1 MVMRTSVSPKDVV
14 APLRRDLR
22 GISNDQVMYGVRT
35 MEQLASESL
44 ARQRFLA
51 QLFAIFGGVA
61 LLLACVGLYGVLAY
75 LTGQRAREF
84 GVRMALG
91 ATAGDVMR
99 LVLSQSAALI
109 VIGVSIGIGGAWV
122 AARLLQRSVEG
133 MRPAESLTLAGMT
146 SVLVA
151 TALLASAIPARRAG
165 RADAVRALRQ
175 D

>member
-1 MVMRTSVSPKDVV
+1 
-14 APLRRDLR
+14 
-22 GISNDQVMYGVRT
+22 
-35 MEQLASESL
+35 MEELASGSL

-91 ATAGDVMR
+91 ATSGDVMR

-109 VIGVSIGIGGAWV
+109 VVGVAIGAGGAWA
-122 AARLLQRSVEG
+122 AARLLERSVQG
-133 MRPAESLTLAGMT
+133 MRAAEPVTLAGT
-146 SVLVA
+146 AGILVV
-151 TALLASAIPARRAG
+151 TAFLASAIPARRAA
-165 RADAVRALRQ
+165 RADAVSALRQ
-175 D
+175 E